1 MLKRSLKEKVCLWW
15 VLCSTLLL
23 KVCCRVWVLSVLVW
37 LYPQLSGAGKTLLAL
52 SLHSACGPHCEVSFP
67 FYVYDTPLWKGWS
80 KMVGWNLSLWAKR
93 ILFLFPSLAFG
104 LHFPVLPAVLSF
116 ALLNS
121 PYEFPFHEISRLEWS
136 RSKVGDC
143 LRVLMEKGNEEKLV
157 LWTSSQNW
165 PGQKHQQ
172 EGMGARS
179 ERGALLRVAQPTR
192 SIPGPD
198 IAGT

>member
-1 MLKRSLKEKVCLWW
+1 
-15 VLCSTLLL
+15 
-23 KVCCRVWVLSVLVW
+23 
-37 LYPQLSGAGKTLLAL
+37 
-52 SLHSACGPHCEVSFP
+52 
-67 FYVYDTPLWKGWS
+67 
-80 KMVGWNLSLWAKR
+80 
-93 ILFLFPSLAFG
+93 
-104 LHFPVLPAVLSF
+104 
-116 ALLNS
+116 
-121 PYEFPFHEISRLEWS
+121 
-136 RSKVGDC
+136 
-143 LRVLMEKGNEEKLV
+143 MEKGNEEKLV